1 MLKKLYSQAAQKD
14 PEAKRAISL
23 FVFVARV
30 RETST
35 ITYREHDCREAIE
48 RNEAYEAFSAAG
60 DEKKKPSLKVRLGL
74 DWLIL
79 DYLTDP

>member
-1 MLKKLYSQAAQKD
+1 M
-14 PEAKRAISL
+14 
-23 FVFVARV
+23 FVARV

-35 ITYREHDCREAIE
+35 ITYHEHDCREAIE